1 MVGFWMG
8 VALSGRW
15 LSTTPVGLAYLDPGS
30 GSFLLQ
36 LLLAGILGGAFIVR
50 SQWTRIK
57 GFFRRR
63 FGRGPSSEEHDH

>member
-1 MVGFWMG
+1 MLN
-8 VALSGRW
+8 ATW
-15 LSTTPVGLAYLDPGS
+15 LTEATRSILAAPPAYLDPGS

-57 GFFRRR
+57 GFFRRLFR
-63 FGRGPSSEEHDH
+63 RGQSPDEHGQ

>member
-1 MVGFWMG
+1 MIMNEPLRMIL
-8 VALSGRW
+8 AA
-15 LSTTPVGLAYLDPGS
+15 PPAYLDPGS

-57 GFFRRR
+57 GFFRRL
-63 FGRGPSSEEHDH
+63 FGRGPSTEEHEQ